1 MDIVVPFPSAHRFQM
16 EYLHQSPNS
25 FLIVMDV
32 VLTIDRDRHL
42 PISEYPVLIFIQ
54 RLNPFGNLLILNLSV
69 AWRPFQPFVIGRPV
83 YM

>member
-1 MDIVVPFPSAHRFQM
+1 M

-32 VLTIDRDRHL
+32 VLPIDRDRHL
-42 PISEYPVLIFIQ
+42 PISEYPVLFFIQ
-54 RLNPFGNLLILNLSV
+54 RLDPFGNLLILNLSV
-69 AWRPFQPFVIGRPV
+69 AWRPFQPFVICRPV